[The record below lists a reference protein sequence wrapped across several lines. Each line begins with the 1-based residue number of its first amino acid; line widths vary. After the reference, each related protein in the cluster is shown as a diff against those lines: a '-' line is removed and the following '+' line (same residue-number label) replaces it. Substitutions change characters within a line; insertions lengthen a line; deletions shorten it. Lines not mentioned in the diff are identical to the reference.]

1 MTKLKIDKAQ
11 RIIISKRDEAAMVVE
26 KIINADAKE
35 IVLSI
40 PRFSKLVDSLANF
53 HLIKRESAL
62 LDKKIIIESV
72 DDKAIE
78 LAGLAK
84 LESVNP
90 FFVKSRRQVSDI
102 TIQQR
107 PHRIFALPDVAE
119 EKSRASVKK
128 SGFKIPKI
136 SKFSKPP
143 SFRKTTIAIG
153 LVAALAVLSV
163 VLMKVLPRADITL
176 VAKKSNWNFNE
187 SALMDKSVAE
197 INFLKNIIP
206 GELFTQSRNLQL
218 TFSAS
223 GKKRIEKKA
232 SGKMI
237 IFNAYSS
244 DPQPLVAQTRF
255 LAPDGK
261 IFRLMD
267 KVIVPGAKIVDGK
280 IVSSSITAQVIA
292 DQTGNSYNIGPVS
305 RFTIPG
311 LKGSPK
317 YESFYGESEEAMVGG
332 FIGEVGYPTPED
344 IQKAEVE
351 LKIKLEESLL
361 AAIIIQIPK
370 EFKVLDGARSITF
383 TNPILNTDL
392 DAGGNFGIFGEASMG
407 ILAFKEADLL
417 LMLSK
422 KVKADL
428 GSDFEIKSFEL
439 SYGLLR
445 ADFKKG
451 SISVPLKFSSI
462 TARAINIEELK
473 PKISGKSEEDLKAV
487 VFALP
492 GLESARIS
500 LWPFWIAKV
509 PKNLEKITITVE

>member
-53 HLIKRESAL
+53 HLIKRESDL
-62 LDKKIIIESV
+62 LDKKVVIESV

-102 TIQQR
+102 TVQQR
-107 PHRIFALPDVAE
+107 PQRISALPDLAE
-119 EKSRASVKK
+119 EKSRAPVKK
-128 SGFKIPKI
+128 STMKLPKIPKL
-136 SKFSKPP
+136 P
-143 SFRKTTIAIG
+143 SFQKTTIVIG
-153 LVAALAVLSV
+153 LVAALVILLAVLV
-163 VLMKVLPRADITL
+163 KILPRADITL
-176 VAKKSNWNFNE
+176 VTKKSSWNFNE
-187 SALMDKSVAE
+187 SALIDKSVAE
-197 INFLKNIIP
+197 INFLKNTIP
-206 GELFTQSRNLQL
+206 GQMFTQGRNLQL

-232 SGKMI
+232 SGKMT

-292 DQTGNSYNIGPVS
+292 DQPGDSYNIGPVS

-317 YESFYGESEEAMVGG
+317 YESFYGESEEAMAGG

-351 LKIKLEESLL
+351 LRKKLEESLL
-361 AAIIIQIPK
+361 AAIVLQIPN
-370 EFKVLDGARSITF
+370 EFKVLDGARNITF

-422 KVKADL
+422 KIKADL
-428 GSDFEIKSFEL
+428 DLGPDFEIKSFDL
-439 SYGLLR
+439 SYGLPR

-451 SISVPLKFSSI
+451 SMSVPLKFSSI

-473 PKISGKSEEDLKAV
+473 LKISGKSEEDLKAV

-492 GLESARIS
+492 GLESARIA
-500 LWPFWIAKV
+500 LWPFWVTKV
-509 PKNLEKITITVE
+509 PNNLGKIIVIIE